1 MARQTALDSLKAI
14 RKGAFADVELHKRL
28 HQSSLDRR
36 DRHLATE
43 LVYGCVRRQRT
54 LNGLIDQLGK
64 KQAHQQPPE
73 LQTILQLGLY
83 QLRYLN
89 AIPPAAAVNTSVD
102 LAKANGQGRL
112 SGVVNGILRQYL
124 RLQAAHPD
132 ADPLTLPDDP
142 VAALGL
148 QHSFPD
154 WIVALWYEQWGTEQ
168 TAELCQWFNQV
179 PALDLRVNRLKTTVD
194 AVEAAFSAVG
204 VETLRLPHAPE
215 SLRLLQHVG
224 DLKELPGYAEG
235 WWSVQDGSAQLVAH
249 LVDPQPGEVIIDACA
264 APGGKAT
271 HLAELM
277 GDEGMVWAC
286 DRTTS
291 RLNKIKA
298 NVARL
303 GLNSLKTYTCDSRN
317 VPKFYGQADRV
328 LVDAPC
334 SGLGTLHRHAD
345 ARWRQT
351 PESVRELATLQLE
364 LLTQTA
370 HWLKPGGRLV
380 YATCTL
386 HPLENEAVVRQ
397 FLTEHPGWAIQPPK
411 PETPAAAFATEAGWI
426 QVWPHIHNMD
436 GFFMVALTQQ

>member
-1 MARQTALDSLKAI
+1 M
-14 RKGAFADVELHKRL
+14 
-28 HQSSLDRR
+28 
-36 DRHLATE
+36 TE

-54 LNGLIDQLGK
+54 LNGLIDQLGQK
-64 KQAHQQPPE
+64 PFHQQPPE

-89 AIPPAAAVNTSVD
+89 TIPPSAAVNTSVE
-102 LAKANGQGRL
+102 LAKTNGQGRL
-112 SGVVNGILRQYL
+112 SGVVNGVLRQYL
-124 RLQAAHPD
+124 RLQEAQPD

-142 VAALGL
+142 VVALGL

-154 WIVALWYEQWGTEQ
+154 WIVALWYERWGAEQ

-179 PALDLRVNRLKTTVD
+179 PVLDLRVNRLKTTTE

-204 VETLRLPHAPE
+204 IETLRLPHAPE

-249 LVDPQPGEVIIDACA
+249 LVDPQPGEVMIDACA

-364 LLTQTA
+364 LLTETA
-370 HWLKPGGRLV
+370 RWLKPGGRLV

-397 FLTEHPGWAIQPPK
+397 FLAEHPGWAIQPPK

-436 GFFMVALTQQ
+436 GFFMVALAQQ